1 MQKTEMQKI
10 TIKGL
15 SDIEDA
21 AQELTE
27 AIAERKVVAFYGEM
41 GAGKTTLISE
51 LCRQMGVAEKVC
63 SPSFAIVNVY
73 KSATDATIN
82 HFDFYRIRKIEEV
95 YDFGYEEYFY
105 SGDLCLIEWPEL
117 IEELLPEDTLR
128 LKITAID
135 EDTRIIEELKR

>member
-1 MQKTEMQKI
+1 MIEPI
-10 TIKGL
+10 VIKNIA
-15 SDIEDA
+15 SIDDA
-21 AQELTE
+21 AQEL
-27 AIAERKVVAFYGEM
+27 IDVIGDRKVVAFYGGM

-51 LCRQMGVAEKVC
+51 VCHQLGVSEKVC

-73 KSATDATIN
+73 KDRSGKLIN
-82 HFDFYRIRKIEEV
+82 HFDFYRIKKIEEA

-128 LKITAID
+128 FEIVTDD
-135 EDTRIIEELKR
+135 ENTRTIIQK